1 MPAGSAIIF
10 SALTLH
16 GSGDNHS
23 PAPRRAL
30 NVAFAQGR
38 APEAED
44 EGQRAN
50 NAVPFLE
57 GGKVVPS
64 AEDGEGKGDTAG
76 KTQTPPPQET
86 SVRVVA
92 SIASRRS

>member
-38 APEAED
+38 AAALSDSSQPVHH
-44 EGQRAN
+44 N

-64 AEDGEGKGDTAG
+64 AEALRGGAA
-76 KTQTPPPQET
+76 P
-86 SVRVVA
+86 RL
-92 SIASRRS
+92 

>member
-38 APEAED
+38 APEAGD

-64 AEDGEGKGDTAG
+64 AEALRGGAA
-76 KTQTPPPQET
+76 P
-86 SVRVVA
+86 RL
-92 SIASRRS
+92 